1 MPEILLTGYGVT
13 ANMFFILAFLV
24 VVVSLRS
31 EENKHVAAFAVIPII
46 LGLAF
51 LSVSDK
57 SLNAKHIIDYEFNP
71 LIELDDATSAGH
83 MTIVPYNISVTKQN
97 VREKN
102 RKTYRYNYDV
112 DLYMQRSEIIDLKK
126 NKKDINKFELKGD
139 SYSEAN
145 GRHDCITVHYK
156 GRKVE
161 LVKKDNYFLDCD

>member
-24 VVVSLRS
+24 VVLSLRS
-31 EENKHVAAFAVIPII
+31 EEHKFAATFAVIPII

-51 LSVSDK
+51 LSVSDN
-57 SLNAKHIIDYEFNP
+57 SIDAKRIIDYEFNP

-83 MTIVPYNISVTKQN
+83 MTIVPYNISITKQN

-126 NKKDINKFELKGD
+126 NKNKFELKGD

-145 GRHDCITVHYK
+145 GRHDCITVHYR

-161 LVKKDNYFLDCD
+161 LVKKDKYFLDCD